1 MADTKKKKIKVKKAS
16 RNPIP
21 INPSSTFDDT
31 DQYIDSDFQSLNDEK
46 IDTSFSKQRDDD
58 EFEKLLNDFLS
69 NEMEDI
75 DEEIE
80 NIKED
85 IDNNQPST
93 YTPKE
98 KNEDSFIKHL
108 AEEELAL
115 FTAYKSF
122 EDAILQMANKN
133 KSKSPEFLIK
143 SQDLYPRYKPKY
155 SDLFV
160 EDTIKGWDIMIKSH
174 PKRIATISPVAKD
187 EDLLDFAEKTTDE
200 LLQLAVISY
209 VEILIEMESCEIA
222 YEARRLK
229 AQRKMIEKKVYDE
242 HQARQDKIKRYIKA
256 INDKKL
262 PIDGEKLIV
271 NYFKTARKDPDGA
284 YKMLVNN
291 PATYSPI
298 DIKKIP
304 DRWFGLVKSTP
315 QDGIRWNKIIGDFL
329 KKLKA

>member
-1 MADTKKKKIKVKKAS
+1 MTGTQKKKIKVKKAS

-21 INPSSTFDDT
+21 INPTSMIDDT
-31 DQYIDSDFQSLNDEK
+31 EQYMDSDFQSLNDEK
-46 IDTSFSKQRDDD
+46 PNTSFSSKNDDD

-69 NEMEDI
+69 NEMNDI

-85 IDNNQPST
+85 LENNQKPTST
-93 YTPKE
+93 PFEDKE
-98 KNEDSFIKHL
+98 DDFINLL

-115 FTAYKSF
+115 FTAYKNF
-122 EDAILQMANKN
+122 EDAILQMAKKN
-133 KSKSPEFLIK
+133 KLKKPQFEIE
-143 SQDLYPRYKPKY
+143 SQDLYPRYKPKH
-155 SDLFV
+155 SEFFV
-160 EDTIKGWDIMIKSH
+160 EDTIKGWDIMIQAH
-174 PKRIATISPVAKD
+174 PKRIATIDPSAKD
-187 EDLLDFAEKTTDE
+187 EDLLNFAEKTTDE
-200 LLQLAVISY
+200 LLQLAIISY

-229 AQRKMIEKKVYDE
+229 AQRKLIEKKVYDE
-242 HQARQDKIKRYIKA
+242 HQARQDKIKSYIKA

-329 KKLKA
+329 RKLKA